1 MIPVYLYTGPETGGR
16 DDAVNAVKKSL
27 EKKYGALEQY
37 SFYASETPV
46 QEFMAVLQNESLFS
60 PAVCVV
66 VKNTEAI
73 KKKDDVEMLLSWIV
87 SAPPETNALV
97 LLSEEIAV
105 DSKIEKAVPASNKK
119 IFWEMFENQKIPWLK
134 SFCAKNGYAISE
146 RAAEAI
152 LELTEN
158 TTSALA
164 NECSRFFVCFPPG
177 HVITEDDVDAVIAD
191 TKEENVFSLF
201 DCMAEPEHT
210 PSERLEGALEILQK
224 IRLSKENSS
233 VMVIAGLSSCFR
245 KLGVWHNLA
254 SAGALNDFNFKINGF
269 SGKKLQSQYARASS
283 VWTAGQTAAILSL
296 LSSADIDIRSGGNRI
311 EDILLQKL
319 LYEICVKK
327 GALSAVYVAEPF

>member
-66 VKNTEAI
+66 VKNAEVI
-73 KKKDDVEMLLSWIV
+73 KKKDDVETILSWIA

-97 LLSEEIAV
+97 LVSEEIALE
-105 DSKIEKAVPASNKK
+105 SKIEKAVPSSNKK

-134 SFCAKNGYAISE
+134 SFCVKNGYAISE

-177 HVITEDDVDAVIAD
+177 HEITEDDVDAVIAD

-224 IRLSKENSS
+224 IRLSKENLS

-245 KLGVWHNLA
+245 KLGAWHKLA
-254 SAGALNDFNFKINGF
+254 SAGALNDFNLKINGF
-269 SGKKLQSQYARASS
+269 SGKKVQSQYARASS

-296 LSSADIDIRSGGNRI
+296 LAASDMDIRSGGSRI